1 MSLSEPN
8 DRAAPGAPRRV
19 RGGWSPEPR
28 RTTEVEALLVD
39 AHPAFRDGLRVALES
54 AGIARVVGETCDGT
68 SAVHLAAAVRP
79 DVVLIDVTL
88 DGGSGIDATRRMTSG
103 PHAPRVLVISA
114 VCDDDVVI
122 GALRAGAKGFIDK
135 AVSREELLHGIHL
148 VVHGGAAFSPQV
160 ADRLPAYFSALQEV
174 PGRVAFPE
182 LTDRE
187 TQILE
192 LLASG
197 YDNRSIS
204 RRLVLAEKTIR
215 NHITR
220 IFTKLDA
227 PDRMT
232 AALRARNAGIGLER
246 VS

>member
-1 MSLSEPN
+1 M
-8 DRAAPGAPRRV
+8 D
-19 RGGWSPEPR
+19 
-28 RTTEVEALLVD
+28 VEALLVD
-39 AHPAFRDGLRVALES
+39 AHPAFRDGLRAALES
-54 AGIARVVGETCDGT
+54 AGIARVVGEAGDGV
-68 SAVHLAAAVRP
+68 SAVQMVAAMQP

-88 DGGSGIDATRRMTSG
+88 NGSSGIEATRRITGG
-103 PHAPRVLVISA
+103 PHAPHVLVISA
-114 VCDDDVVI
+114 VDDDDAVI

-148 VVHGGAAFSPQV
+148 VAHGGAAFSPSV
-160 ADRLPAYFSALQEV
+160 ADRLPAYFSALHEV
-174 PGRVAFPE
+174 PGRVAFPD

-192 LLASG
+192 LLACG

-220 IFTKLDA
+220 IFTKLDV

-232 AALRARNAGIGLER
+232 AALRARNAGLGLEH